1 MEVIIDNSMVV
12 TKENQEQIFI
22 VKIKDTQTDWIIVLK
37 EVENNPNLKV
47 LQQ

>member
-1 MEVIIDNSMVV
+1 MDNSTVV
-12 TKENQEQIFI
+12 AVDNQEQIFI